1 MTNASL
7 SEIRADEPITPR
19 SLAAVAAAVATCS
32 HPQISRIGIAGD
44 RAVGTW
50 CAACGAL
57 RDEAPEAPWQ
67 SPALTARLT
76 KKRFEELVLLLHSIV
91 QLTQLARAHV
101 APQASASTAHIVL
114 RSVRTSLA
122 ELSRLPVVR
131 DLGALEQA
139 IAAMPPSPA
148 RPPSR

>member
-19 SLAAVAAAVATCS
+19 SLGAVAAAVATCT
-32 HPQISRIGIAGD
+32 HPEASRSPTGAPDDG
-44 RAVGTW
+44 ATW
-50 CAACGAL
+50 CSACGAL
-57 RDEAPEAPWQ
+57 HREGNPEGAWQ
-67 SPALTARLT
+67 LPALTSRLT
-76 KKRFEELVLLLHSIV
+76 RRRFEELVLLLHSVV

-131 DLGALEQA
+131 DLGALEHA
-139 IAAMPPSPA
+139 IAAMPPSIG
-148 RPPSR
+148 RP